1 MRPTHWQTHWQWM
14 MRPFS
19 HADARSTTPSRT
31 MRMLRNRIGTLLGAG
46 ILVMLSG
53 ANTARANFAGFD
65 VASLDADVSATPAPP
80 IGSSPEIK
88 ACPLPAGS
96 TIHVDGR
103 LDDDAWRG
111 AQPAGGF
118 LQWNPDR
125 GGQASEQTVFK
136 VAYDQHAV
144 YFGIACLDSNPD
156 EMVGNLARR
165 DRDSRSDYVSV
176 YVDPYNDKTTG
187 YLFRVNLLGVQQDS
201 YLYDDGNGS
210 DDDWDA
216 VWSAETYRDSQGWY
230 AEIEV
235 PLSSIRYRQDAS
247 TWGLHVRRFM
257 QARGEESAWPVWE
270 REQSGFVSRFG
281 RLEGIENVP
290 APRQLEIYPYAV
302 ARYQDPA
309 ATGHED
315 RDDFE
320 NFGADLQY
328 GVTADL
334 TLNATVQPDFGQ
346 VEADPAVLNLSPF
359 ETQFSEKRPFFIEGS
374 RYFRIQNFNLFY
386 SRRIG
391 TGTATSRIRA
401 AGKLTGKTE
410 QDFTIGALYAVTDET
425 QPGQTHNP
433 FKSGEQVNHYLVG
446 RFGKEFSN
454 GDHSISFMQ
463 TATMK
468 TASREEYGDRASRE
482 AYTSGLDFHFSF
494 ADRGYAIDGSVV
506 GSIVDPEKV
515 ASDPGLNASK
525 TYGTGGEI
533 DFAKRSGTIQGG
545 TWGRW
550 EGDRLDINDIGFLG
564 APDEANTGA
573 WLSYIISPKGEQ
585 KLVNR
590 GNLNFNYYK
599 SWLYAARSG
608 DDVHTGETAWSY
620 GRGHRQSG
628 NYNVNTWVQLPSYWE
643 LWGGA
648 DFYPEGTQR
657 FETRT
662 TYLAE
667 VEENGESRTVRRSIP
682 GGGPLIDEPTTYG
695 GWWGINT
702 DSRKAVSTYLEG
714 SHYWDAAANVSHRLS
729 TGVTW
734 TQSSAVNHQLSAS
747 YRYRLDDTQHLE
759 NYEATDG
766 GGVGGISYVFGE
778 ITQRTVDVTLRTNV
792 LFNRN
797 QSLELYLQPFL
808 SVGDY
813 TRPRRLT
820 RADTYDLEPYTV
832 NGFRA
837 QDFDF
842 RFSSVNLNMVYR
854 WQYRPGSTLYLVWTQ
869 ARSDYDERRFGNSGT
884 RFDNSLGT
892 DALFGTEPENVFLV
906 KLTYWL
912 PI

>member
-14 MRPFS
+14 MRPSS
-19 HADARSTTPSRT
+19 HPDARSTTPSRT
-31 MRMLRNRIGTLLGAG
+31 MRRLRNRIGTLLGAG

-103 LDDDAWRG
+103 LDDEAWRG

-201 YLYDDGNGS
+201 YVYDDGNGS

-216 VWSAETYRDSQGWY
+216 VWSAETYRDNQGWY

-257 QARGEESAWPVWE
+257 QARGEETAWPVWE

-309 ATGHED
+309 VTGHEN

-391 TGTATSRIRA
+391 TGSATSRIRG

-433 FKSGEQVNHYLVG
+433 FKSGEQVNHSLVG

-494 ADRGYAIDGSVV
+494 ADRGYAIDGLSSVP
-506 GSIVDPEKV
+506 IVDRESGERPGPERLQDLWHGRRDRLRQTQRR
-515 ASDPGLNASK
+515 DPGRNLGAVGRRPARHQRHRFPRLARRGEHRRLALVHHQSQ
-525 TYGTGGEI
+525 GGEE
-533 DFAKRSGTIQGG
+533 ARQPRQSQLQLLQELALRRAERHRRPH
-545 TWGRW
+545 GRNGL
-550 EGDRLDINDIGFLG
+550 ELR
-564 APDEANTGA
+564 
-573 WLSYIISPKGEQ
+573 
-585 KLVNR
+585 
-590 GNLNFNYYK
+590 
-599 SWLYAARSG
+599 AR
-608 DDVHTGETAWSY
+608 TPA
-620 GRGHRQSG
+620 SG

-667 VEENGESRTVRRSIP
+667 VEEDGKPDGSALDSRRGTAHRRA
-682 GGGPLIDEPTTYG
+682 EPTESAG
-695 GWWGINT
+695 VNT
-702 DSRKAVSTYLEG
+702 DTRKVVSAYLE
-714 SHYWDAAANVSHRLS
+714 DR
-729 TGVTW
+729 TIW
-734 TQSSAVNHQLSAS
+734 TPP
-747 YRYRLDDTQHLE
+747 T
-759 NYEATDG
+759 TP
-766 GGVGGISYVFGE
+766 
-778 ITQRTVDVTLRTNV
+778 RT
-792 LFNRN
+792 
-797 QSLELYLQPFL
+797 
-808 SVGDY
+808 
-813 TRPRRLT
+813 
-820 RADTYDLEPYTV
+820 A
-832 NGFRA
+832 
-837 QDFDF
+837 
-842 RFSSVNLNMVYR
+842 
-854 WQYRPGSTLYLVWTQ
+854 
-869 ARSDYDERRFGNSGT
+869 
-884 RFDNSLGT
+884 
-892 DALFGTEPENVFLV
+892 
-906 KLTYWL
+906 
-912 PI
+912 